1 VWVPHN
7 ESWGVPNLDTCP
19 RQIAFVRALYNL
31 TRALDGSRP
40 VLGNDGWSH
49 AVGDILGV
57 HDYAGRGELLRARY
71 MDRAAVGRTFAEIRP
86 HNNPLLSHGHKLGDE
101 PVVISEFGGLSL
113 RPEGQGDWFGYA
125 QFEDVQA
132 FAEALDDLVLA
143 LLESTALAGFCYT
156 QLTDTEH
163 ETNGLLT
170 ADREPKLPIDQI
182 RGIVTRP
189 SSAIP
194 PEVGAALLRADA
206 ARRGTS
212 QPGSA
217 P

>member
-1 VWVPHN
+1 
-7 ESWGVPNLDTCP
+7 
-19 RQIAFVRALYNL
+19 
-31 TRALDGSRP
+31 
-40 VLGNDGWSH
+40 
-49 AVGDILGV
+49 V

-71 MDRAAVGRTFAEIRP
+71 ADRAAVARTFAEIRP
-86 HNNPLLSHGHKLGDE
+86 HNNPLLSHGHELGDE

-156 QLTDTEH
+156 QLIDTEH

-170 ADREPKLPIDQI
+170 ADREPKLPMDQI
-182 RGIVTRP
+182 RDIVTRP

-212 QPGSA
+212 QPGST
-217 P
+217 PQVHE